1 MWTGYAK
8 LYEILDF
15 TWTVR
20 PVHPG
25 ISFLYII
32 LLFYLKILYKLFIY
46 IYFVGGYETFS
57 TKNSYNFA
65 RFRAE

>member
-1 MWTGYAK
+1 MWTVYAK

-25 ISFLYII
+25 ISFFTLSRYFIKKCYINI
-32 LLFYLKILYKLFIY
+32 YL
-46 IYFVGGYETFS
+46 VGGYETFS
-57 TKNSYNFA
+57 TKISYHFA

>member
-1 MWTGYAK
+1 MWTVYAK
-8 LYEILDF
+8 LYGILDIRC
-15 TWTVR
+15 TIR

-32 LLFYLKILYKLFIY
+32 SLFYLKILYQFFL
-46 IYFVGGYETFS
+46 YFVGGYETLS
-57 TKNSYNFA
+57 TKISCHFA

>member
-1 MWTGYAK
+1 MWIVYAK
-8 LYEILDF
+8 LYGILDI

-32 LLFYLKILYKLFIY
+32 SLFYLKILYKLFLY
-46 IYFVGGYETFS
+46 IFC
-57 TKNSYNFA
+57 
-65 RFRAE
+65 RRI